1 MKKALI
7 VVDYQND
14 FVDGALGFLAAENA
28 ADKIYT
34 LVAKAMADK
43 DFIVFTKDT
52 HYDNYMET
60 REGKFLPVPHCIK
73 GTPGHNLFGRL
84 ADFEEVVV
92 PNAVILEKETFGSD
106 KLCETLEEAFS
117 GEPDVIE
124 FCGVVTN
131 ICVLSNVVL
140 CQTNFKNAKIV
151 VHEDATAALG
161 DMQHHA
167 IEVLKG
173 LGVEIV

>member
-1 MKKALI
+1 MKKVLV
-7 VVDYQND
+7 VVDIQKD
-14 FVDGALGFLAAENA
+14 FVDGALGTKEAVAIIDNAVKKIENF
-28 ADKIYT
+28 DGDI
-34 LVAKAMADK
+34 
-43 DFIVFTKDT
+43 IVTYDT
-52 HYDNYMET
+52 HYENYMET

-73 GTPGHNLFGRL
+73 GTPGHNLYGGL
-84 ADFEEVVV
+84 ADFEDVVT
-92 PNAVILEKETFGSD
+92 PNAVIVEKETFGSD
-106 KLCETLEEAFS
+106 KLCETLEEAFN

-131 ICVLSNVVL
+131 ICVISNVIL
-140 CQTNFKNAKIV
+140 CQTHFKNSRII

>member
-14 FVDGALGFLAAENA
+14 FVDGSLGFLGAENIA
-28 ADKIYT
+28 EKVYNI
-34 LVAKAMADK
+34 VAKAMADK
-43 DFIVFTKDT
+43 EFIVFTKDT
-52 HYDNYMET
+52 HYENYLET

-73 GTPGHNLFGRL
+73 GTEGHGLYGRL
-84 ADFEEVVV
+84 ADFEDVVV

-106 KLCETLEEAFS
+106 KLCETLEDAFS

-140 CQTNFKNAKIV
+140 CQTHFKNSKIV

-161 DMQHHA
+161 DMQYHA

-173 LGVEIV
+173 LGVEII

>member
-7 VVDYQND
+7 VVDYQKD
-14 FVDGALGFLAAENA
+14 FVDGSLGFLAAENI
-28 ADKIYT
+28 ADTIYS
-34 LVAKAMADK
+34 LVAKSMADK

-52 HYDNYMET
+52 HYENYMET
-60 REGKFLPVPHCIK
+60 REGKFLPVEHCIK
-73 GTPGHNLFGRL
+73 GTAGHSLYGRL
-84 ADFEEVVV
+84 ADFEDAVV
-92 PNAVILEKETFGSD
+92 PNVVVLEKETFGSD
-106 KLCETLEEAFS
+106 KLCETIEDAFS

-140 CQTNFKNAKIV
+140 CQTHFKNARII

-161 DMQHHA
+161 NMQTHA

-173 LGVEIV
+173 LGVEII

>member
-1 MKKALI
+1 MKKALV

-14 FVDGALGFLAAENA
+14 FVDGALGFLASENI
-28 ADKIYT
+28 ADKIYS
-34 LVAKAMADK
+34 LVARAMADK

-60 REGKFLPVPHCIK
+60 REGRFLPVPHCIK
-73 GTPGHNLFGRL
+73 GTAGHRLYGRL
-84 ADFEEVVV
+84 ADFEDVVTD
-92 PNAVILEKETFGSD
+92 NTVILEKETFGSD
-106 KLCETLEEAFS
+106 KLCEVIEEAFN

-140 CQTNFKNAKIV
+140 CQTHFKNAKIV
-151 VHEDATAALG
+151 VHEDATAAVG
-161 DMQHHA
+161 KQQDYA
-167 IEVLKG
+167 IEILKG